1 MNNQL
6 EPSEMISLKP
16 QLKTQTPK
24 RRVLVKK
31 IDQDSAR
38 LFEQIKDR
46 INKKQYGRKI
56 KDFEIMAVAI
66 KQITAEHIKELQA
79 QTFSE
84 KDNLAIAHDEYQK
97 ANGKISLD
105 QFIGKL
111 LKGQI
116 NSQGA

>member
-1 MNNQL
+1 MNNQIAQN
-6 EPSEMISLKP
+6 EMISSKP
-16 QLKTQTPK
+16 PTRPQTPK

-46 INKKQYGRKI
+46 INKKPYGRKI

-79 QTFSE
+79 QTFTE
-84 KDNLAIAHDEYQK
+84 KDNLAIAHEEYQK

-116 NSQGA
+116 KSQGA